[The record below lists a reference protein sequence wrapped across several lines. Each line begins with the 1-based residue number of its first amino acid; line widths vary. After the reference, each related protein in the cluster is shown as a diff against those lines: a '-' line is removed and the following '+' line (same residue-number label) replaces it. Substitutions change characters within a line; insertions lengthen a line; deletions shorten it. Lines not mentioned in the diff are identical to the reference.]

1 VPLLYLEASATESV
15 ALHSIQSEAEA
26 CMHES
31 LNRNVFLVKEHIGMF
46 KAANN
51 YDIYDPETGD
61 VIMLCREE
69 NLGALTRFFRFTKY
83 KRMTPFDICIT
94 TPEGQQLVR
103 VTRGLTFLRSKVT
116 VLNGNDEV
124 VGGFNQKLL
133 SIGGAF
139 DVLDQDDQILCSLN
153 GKWTGWNFRFSAGDT
168 EFAHVTK
175 KWTGIGKEFFTSA
188 DNYVLQIS
196 DAVPPDNRV
205 RLLILAAVMCIDM
218 VLKE

>member
-1 VPLLYLEASATESV
+1 
-15 ALHSIQSEAEA
+15 
-26 CMHES
+26 MHDS

-69 NLGALTRFFRFTKY
+69 NLGALTKFFRFTKY
-83 KRMTPFDICIT
+83 KRMTPFDIRIT
-94 TPEGQQLVR
+94 TPAGQQLVR

-133 SIGGAF
+133 AIGGAF
-139 DVLDQDDQILCSLN
+139 DVLDQDDQIICSLK
-153 GKWTGWNFRFSAGDT
+153 GKWTGWDFRFIAGDT

-175 KWTGIGKEFFTSA
+175 KWTGIGQEFFTSA

>member
-1 VPLLYLEASATESV
+1 
-15 ALHSIQSEAEA
+15 
-26 CMHES
+26 MHDS
-31 LNRNVFLVKEHIGMF
+31 LNRNVFLVKEHVGMF

-51 YDIYDPETGD
+51 YDICDPETGD

-69 NLGALTRFFRFTKY
+69 NLGALTKFFRFTKY
-83 KRMTPFDICIT
+83 KRMTPFDIRIT

-124 VGGFNQKLL
+124 VGGFSQKLL
-133 SIGGAF
+133 AIGGAF
-139 DVLDQDDQILCSLN
+139 DVLDQDDQVICSLK
-153 GKWTGWNFRFSAGDT
+153 GKWTGLDFRFVAGDT

-175 KWTGIGKEFFTSA
+175 KWAGIGKEFFTSA
-188 DNYVLQIS
+188 DNYILKIA
-196 DAVPPDNRV
+196 DTVPPDNRV

>member
-1 VPLLYLEASATESV
+1 
-15 ALHSIQSEAEA
+15 
-26 CMHES
+26 MHES

-69 NLGALTRFFRFTKY
+69 NLGALTKFFRFTDY
-83 KRMTPFDICIT
+83 KRMTPFDIRIT
-94 TPEGQQLVR
+94 TPEDQQLVR
-103 VTRGLTFLRSKVT
+103 VTRGQTFLRSKVT

-139 DVLDQDDQILCSLN
+139 DVLDQDDQIICSLK
-153 GKWTGWNFRFSAGDT
+153 GKWTGWDFRFIAGDT

-188 DNYVLQIS
+188 DNYILQIS